1 MFATISADIVSST
14 SLSVNET
21 IGLKQRIE
29 SLFSLLK
36 VSYPDFEGRQIKG
49 DYIECVMQNVSNVFR
64 IAFIIKSCIKS
75 FSTAKNEK
83 TKNFHTYGIRM
94 AIGIGDMRIVNT
106 EQGIWDGEAIY
117 LSGRALEEMSSLNKG
132 TMSVH
137 TSKKQ
142 LSAPLQTIALLTDAI
157 LNDMT
162 VRQSEVVYYKLLGFK
177 EADIAKKLG
186 ISQASV
192 NNASTATKWYCIE
205 ESIKYMNNWLF
216 LSLLLAHV
224 IGDFYLQNDKY
235 CAQKEERK
243 FKSWFLY
250 VHSLIIGVVSW
261 AVVPIYEFRFYALA
275 IAFSHLVIDVIKTY
289 SPKGLWNFVID
300 QVAHLAIL
308 IIVTFFF
315 DSTTKLPIQSMDCN
329 GTYSIP
335 LFILAL
341 LLCIKPAN
349 ILIKLVLKKYQVGET
364 QSCENIKN
372 AGALIGNLE
381 RILTIIFVIIGQYEA
396 IGFIIAAKSILRFK
410 DTDTAKTEYVL
421 AGTFLSFGI
430 ALLCGLMAT
439 K

>member
-1 MFATISADIVSST
+1 MNHNMFATISADIVAST

-29 SLFSLLK
+29 SLFGLLK

-83 TKNFHTYGIRM
+83 TKNFHTY
-94 AIGIGDMRIVNT
+94 
-106 EQGIWDGEAIY
+106 IY

-205 ESIKYMNNWLF
+205 ESIKYFEQINF
-216 LSLLLAHV
+216 E
-224 IGDFYLQNDKY
+224 G
-235 CAQKEERK
+235 
-243 FKSWFLY
+243 
-250 VHSLIIGVVSW
+250 
-261 AVVPIYEFRFYALA
+261 YE
-275 IAFSHLVIDVIKTY
+275 
-289 SPKGLWNFVID
+289 
-300 QVAHLAIL
+300 
-308 IIVTFFF
+308 
-315 DSTTKLPIQSMDCN
+315 
-329 GTYSIP
+329 
-335 LFILAL
+335 
-341 LLCIKPAN
+341 
-349 ILIKLVLKKYQVGET
+349 
-364 QSCENIKN
+364 
-372 AGALIGNLE
+372 
-381 RILTIIFVIIGQYEA
+381 
-396 IGFIIAAKSILRFK
+396 
-410 DTDTAKTEYVL
+410 
-421 AGTFLSFGI
+421 
-430 ALLCGLMAT
+430 
-439 K
+439 